1 MDLDPRY
8 GEADIDM
15 TKARDGDRVELV
27 KISEESMKNRGF
39 HSTEMPDADW
49 KRAEEMLEASLGVGG
64 GGSGARPPFE
74 GAAKRPYK

>member
-15 TKARDGDRVELV
+15 YKARDGDRIELA
-27 KISEESMKNRGF
+27 KIAEESMKNRGF

-49 KRAEEMLEASLGVGG
+49 KRAEEMLEASLAVGG
-64 GGSGARPPFE
+64 RSSGARPLSAD
-74 GAAKRPYK
+74 AAERPYM